1 MLHKCNKSTRVTII
15 GQILLVCFYTSAYG
29 ESTPLHPQ
37 THSHYSKDSQTN
49 DKDDCEECR
58 HNSYGLGDFL
68 INEEKFLYPKAFD
81 KKLNTTTSGGAFSEL
96 SIFLNTFGTEYGFV
110 FNEDFMTS
118 HHYSQ
123 KHIAFDFGKLSFGG
137 VGKNFPQF
145 FGAKFRYEYGFS
157 GQDSHRFGIE
167 GYWHPTFFNIR
178 GWQILSL
185 YVGSGYRDSE
195 INGAYVDKGILILS
209 SSPIYFALTH
219 RTDYSSHY
227 PSQDSLMFS
236 IRAPVFVWGAPL
248 AIPFT
253 LIVYGGM
260 TTSAR

>member
-1 MLHKCNKSTRVTII
+1 MAII

-29 ESTPLHPQ
+29 ESALLSPPNTL
-37 THSHYSKDSQTN
+37 TLDSKDSQNN
-49 DKDDCEECR
+49 DKEYEYS
-58 HNSYGLGDFL
+58 SYGLGDFL
-68 INEEKFLYPKAFD
+68 FDERFYYPKAFD
-81 KKLNTTTSGGAFSEL
+81 KKLNTTTSGGAFSKL

-123 KHIAFDFGKLSFGG
+123 KHIAFDFGKLSFGS
-137 VGKNFPQF
+137 VSKKFPQF

-219 RTDYSSHY
+219 RTDYVSHY

-253 LIVYGGM
+253 LILYGGM